1 MADIA
6 RYPLVRHLR
15 GAPTVHVRHLRRGKV
30 VHDGVGLSFWFRPLT
45 AVLSELPV
53 DDREVPLLFHAR
65 TADFQDVTV
74 QMTVSYRLADPA
86 NAAQR
91 LDFSIDPDTGMW
103 RGTPLQQIAGLL
115 TETAHQHALDL
126 LARTALVDALADGVG
141 EVRRRVAGGLEADPR
156 LAQTGLEVIDVRVVA
171 VRPQPEV
178 EKALQ
183 TPTRE
188 RVQQD
193 ADRATFERRAV
204 AVERE
209 RAIGENEV
217 QTKIEL
223 ARREEQLVS
232 QQGAN
237 ARRTAEEE
245 AAAAKIANNAWID
258 RERQVKEVRAEGIRA
273 VGNAEADVEAA
284 RLAAYRELD
293 QHVLLGL
300 ALKELAANL
309 PKVDSLVLTPD
320 LLAPVLARLGAAPT
334 APEVQP

>member
-115 TETAHQHALDL
+115 METAQQHALDL
-126 LARTALVDALADGVG
+126 LARTALVDALADGWVRSG
-141 EVRRRVAGGLEADPR
+141 DGWQVVWKPILVWPRPGWRSSTCGWSPSGRNPRWRRRCRLRRGNACSRTRIEPPSNGVRWPWNGSAPSERTRCRPR
-156 LAQTGLEVIDVRVVA
+156 SS
-171 VRPQPEV
+171 
-178 EKALQ
+178 
-183 TPTRE
+183 
-188 RVQQD
+188 
-193 ADRATFERRAV
+193 F
-204 AVERE
+204 
-209 RAIGENEV
+209 
-217 QTKIEL
+217 

-258 RERQVKEVRAEGIRA
+258 RERQVKEVKAEGIRA

-320 LLAPVLARLGAAPT
+320 LIAPVLARLGAAPT